1 MLAGYARKLLGFLLV
16 GTMWLGS
23 HEGCDVSGAYLGA
36 LPGYGYYVYEPY
48 DSFDFGF
55 DYVDYGYDY
64 GYADYYYYDYGYY
77 DYYYW

>member
-16 GTMWLGS
+16 GTMWLAS

-36 LPGYGYYVYEPY
+36 LPGYAYYGYEPY

-55 DYVDYGYDY
+55 DYVEYDY
-64 GYADYYYYDYGYY
+64 GYTDYYYYDYGYY